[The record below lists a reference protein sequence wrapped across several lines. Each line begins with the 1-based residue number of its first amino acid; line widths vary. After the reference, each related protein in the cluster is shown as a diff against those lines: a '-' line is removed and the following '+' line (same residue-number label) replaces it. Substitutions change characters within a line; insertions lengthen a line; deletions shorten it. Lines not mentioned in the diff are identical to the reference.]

1 MSRGNKNIKV
11 DSAHPFIEFDTV
23 YNTYYDKQEKRDR
36 TVIIG
41 RTPLVQGL
49 TDDILMT
56 GDLNTLKTF
65 MQENQDKLNDN
76 EKAYMQARIEASETI
91 DSLRKKAYS
100 DIAEGKQPQGPEPQ
114 NQNGYIGFPELR
126 SPGVQS
132 SGNGCWSVAYSM
144 LLKSRGVD
152 LSQENIRCWRPDQTK
167 NPVEKAQQ
175 LESARNALIYRMNT
189 DGANTI
195 SQNSDLMTQVL
206 PNTEMRT
213 VKVSEPPHEKYFTVD
228 GKKTTEKD
236 FEKIKENYID
246 QSTRFFVNIVN
257 KAIKEDH
264 SPIAITYHGHYMTIT
279 GISPDGTKI
288 RCEDS
293 FGSTA
298 KDRTKYYDVKSV
310 VEDAMTVRK
319 LENGEKLPPTGYELT
334 WLHDLKV
341 PEYDKR
347 NEQALDI
354 EEIQNRFIS
363 LDEGGNLTVDAPLT
377 VQNASNNGSA
387 SEGQLEG
394 KGLEFPVQMD
404 MKELSDAL
412 GGKKIVNLINPDGAY
427 QMGQYDTYLP
437 NKVYY
442 GKDPQLQQYRQN
454 SVDSGQILHNI
465 AQNQDNLDYTQ
476 NVLTQNGIINNGG
489 TNDATKDATNEAT
502 KAGQVYSG
510 DETLNM
516 MNSAK
521 LQQMMQNST
530 QMDQSQMQNN
540 MQVNPGQMQTNM
552 QMSQPQQQ
560 NHQFNPDFYA
570 TVRKLN
576 RMAYELKKT
585 NYSTDS
591 KNTNPLVGAM
601 FSQDYN
607 NLKAHIK
614 NDQVLL
620 SNMKPNW
627 EQEFDTK
634 FTNDRED
641 FIYDITS
648 EFSNKFNIPQALNKE
663 FDSQF
668 VATYFRLKE
677 KIENAERAKQTP
689 QFADKYISQDVNKL
703 LNYIGNDAY
712 LNKEFFSD
720 FRVYNFGYSKDP
732 INSTKG
738 FLGRIEETLELS
750 KYYDVNGNKLQ
761 NPNLSQKEKE
771 FQNSL
776 KAQSGSQ
783 INQTQSQPT
792 QTQPN
797 QTQPTA
803 NQTQPT
809 GQHQFD
815 PEFIS
820 VMISLKDKA
829 QFVKDEKMLKN
840 SAEARLKNDFEVLIQ
855 QIKKDPYISGA
866 FNSQNLENEL
876 NVGFNNDPAGF
887 TLRLVDNISNGLGI
901 QSQLQQP
908 GMSQPTANQT
918 NQTQTTNLNQTTSQT
933 QPNTSS
939 TTATQ
944 PNTSSTTTA
953 NSTANKN
960 FQRINIYDVNNQIEH
975 RWHFMR
981 DNINKAGV
989 LSAIGRKNMI
999 AEIVALSEIGA
1010 RKRAKG
1016 IQNPTASPE
1025 EIADFTKQVKKNAAF
1040 NRLISNGNDLNIIK
1054 SQDTQKLLNGLV
1066 RSIWDIEDEK
1076 RYDISDKK
1084 SLVQKRCKFLANKLE
1099 ATSASSGKKR
1109 TRKEDD
1115 YTNALN
1121 VVKELADKDNPNPHD
1136 VKTAVDTVKR
1146 YLADKMT
1153 QRSNTL
1159 DRERW
1164 GHFMLFLK
1172 ETMPRKDFEK
1182 YCQEINKARGVA
1194 EKTNS
1199 KKYVSP
1205 EMFGYK
1211 KEPVESMLAETRH
1224 RIQSGKGTDRDYA
1237 FAIAIRNRFN
1247 NVGFLDNGKT
1257 LENEVD
1263 RQRIVKDTEKILK
1276 SENFRRFM
1284 TEISEE
1290 RRRTM
1295 LNGDADDLY
1304 RFQNMLEPVA
1314 QRSSTIAEPQNNNN
1328 SIRRKNTQRSHNSSV
1343 SSSLGK

>member
-114 NQNGYIGFPELR
+114 NQNGYIGFSELR

-228 GKKTTEKD
+228 GKKPTEKD

-246 QSTRFFVNIVN
+246 QSTRYFVNIVN

-310 VEDAMTVRK
+310 VEDAMTVRE

-454 SVDSGQILHNI
+454 SVDSGQN
-465 AQNQDNLDYTQ
+465 
-476 NVLTQNGIINNGG
+476 
-489 TNDATKDATNEAT
+489 
-502 KAGQVYSG
+502 
-510 DETLNM
+510 
-516 MNSAK
+516 
-521 LQQMMQNST
+521 
-530 QMDQSQMQNN
+530 QNN
-540 MQVNPGQMQTNM
+540 MSVN
-552 QMSQPQQQ
+552 Q
-560 NHQFNPDFYA
+560 NQ
-570 TVRKLN
+570 
-576 RMAYELKKT
+576 
-585 NYSTDS
+585 
-591 KNTNPLVGAM
+591 G
-601 FSQDYN
+601 
-607 NLKAHIK
+607 
-614 NDQVLL
+614 
-620 SNMKPNW
+620 
-627 EQEFDTK
+627 
-634 FTNDRED
+634 
-641 FIYDITS
+641 
-648 EFSNKFNIPQALNKE
+648 
-663 FDSQF
+663 
-668 VATYFRLKE
+668 
-677 KIENAERAKQTP
+677 
-689 QFADKYISQDVNKL
+689 
-703 LNYIGNDAY
+703 
-712 LNKEFFSD
+712 
-720 FRVYNFGYSKDP
+720 
-732 INSTKG
+732 
-738 FLGRIEETLELS
+738 
-750 KYYDVNGNKLQ
+750 
-761 NPNLSQKEKE
+761 
-771 FQNSL
+771 
-776 KAQSGSQ
+776 
-783 INQTQSQPT
+783 QSQPT

-918 NQTQTTNLNQTTSQT
+918 NQTQTTNLNQTTTQT

-1099 ATSASSGKKR
+1099 ATSANSGKKR

-1115 YTNALN
+1115 YANALN
-1121 VVKELADKDNPNPHD
+1121 AVKELADKDNPNPHD

-1224 RIQSGKGTDRDYA
+1224 RIQSGKGTERDYA
-1237 FAIAIRNRFN
+1237 FAIAIRNRFDM
-1247 NVGFLDNGKT
+1247 VGFLDNGKT
-1257 LENEVD
+1257 LENDAD
-1263 RQRIVKDTEKILK
+1263 RQRIIKDTEKVLK

-1284 TEISEE
+1284 TEIPEE
-1290 RRRTM
+1290 TRRTM
-1295 LNGDADDLY
+1295 LNGDADGLY
-1304 RFQNMLEPVA
+1304 KFQEMLEPA
-1314 QRSSTIAEPQNNNN
+1314 PQRTNSSHQRTNSSSSIQNTVNNTNSSPQNNTNNKN
-1328 SIRRKNTQRSHNSSV
+1328 SIRRTNTQRSS
-1343 SSSLGK
+1343 SSSLSK

>member
-41 RTPLVQGL
+41 RTPLIQGL

-114 NQNGYIGFPELR
+114 NQNGYIGFSELR

-228 GKKTTEKD
+228 GKKPTEKD

-310 VEDAMTVRK
+310 VEDAMTVRE
-319 LENGEKLPPTGYELT
+319 LENGEKLLPTGYELT

-454 SVDSGQILHNI
+454 SV
-465 AQNQDNLDYTQ
+465 
-476 NVLTQNGIINNGG
+476 
-489 TNDATKDATNEAT
+489 
-502 KAGQVYSG
+502 
-510 DETLNM
+510 
-516 MNSAK
+516 
-521 LQQMMQNST
+521 
-530 QMDQSQMQNN
+530 
-540 MQVNPGQMQTNM
+540 NPGQMQTNM

-576 RMAYELKKT
+576 QMAYELKKT

-783 INQTQSQPT
+783 INQTQSQP
-792 QTQPN
+792 N
-797 QTQPTA
+797 QTQLTA

-918 NQTQTTNLNQTTSQT
+918 NQTQTTNLNQTTTQT

-1121 VVKELADKDNPNPHD
+1121 AVKELADKDNPNPHD

-1224 RIQSGKGTDRDYA
+1224 RIQSGKGTERDYA
-1237 FAIAIRNRFN
+1237 FAIAIRNRFDM
-1247 NVGFLDNGKT
+1247 VGFLDNGKT
-1257 LENEVD
+1257 LENDAD
-1263 RQRIVKDTEKILK
+1263 RQRIIKDTEKILK

-1284 TEISEE
+1284 TEIPEE
-1290 RRRTM
+1290 TRRTM
-1295 LNGDADDLY
+1295 LNGDADGLY
-1304 RFQNMLEPVA
+1304 KFQEMLEPA
-1314 QRSSTIAEPQNNNN
+1314 PQRTNSSPQRTNSSSSIQNTANNTNSSPQNNTNNKN
-1328 SIRRKNTQRSHNSSV
+1328 SIRRTNTQRSS
-1343 SSSLGK
+1343 SSSLSK